1 MRRTCGTYL
10 MLERLLVI
18 QNVIQQEHFPTLV
31 QIQQSIKNRLGTF
44 VSISTINRDLL
55 FLRTRAD
62 CPIEYSK
69 QERGYYVAN
78 KEAFL
83 VPPEMQRA

>member
-10 MLERLLVI
+10 MLERLMVI
-18 QNVIQQEHFPTLV
+18 QNVIQQGHFPTLV
-31 QIQQSIKNRLGTF
+31 QIQQSIENRLGTF

-62 CPIEYSK
+62 CPIEYNK

-78 KEAFL
+78 KEVL
-83 VPPEMQRA
+83 YEKICLYRC